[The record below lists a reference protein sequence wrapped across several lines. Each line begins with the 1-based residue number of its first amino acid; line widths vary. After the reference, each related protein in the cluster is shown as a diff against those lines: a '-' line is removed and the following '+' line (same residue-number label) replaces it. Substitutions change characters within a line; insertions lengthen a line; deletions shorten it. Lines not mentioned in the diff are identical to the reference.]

1 MICRARPRYLQPE
14 DVPQALRRN
23 IRLPGP
29 TEETPETAFYFNSG
43 SLDFEYFLRC
53 YNAFYNKKAKVAVQ
67 SFTCR
72 TMLDAI
78 VCSGSTAYIYDVKLE
93 DAFLTFSE
101 VEDVDVDIIVLTVYQ
116 GIPNREYIIFSAYC
130 WEHGILLFEDL
141 SHGTQSQRRKSSS
154 GVRDFAQGITTG
166 PAGCMNMRTNMKKAA
181 LCCVRRDIP
190 IRTI

>member
-78 VCSGSTAYIYDVKLE
+78 VRSGSAAYIYDVKLE
-93 DAFLTFSE
+93 DASLTFSE
-101 VEDVDVDIIVLTVYQ
+101 VEGEDVDIIVLTSYQ
-116 GIPNREYIIFSAYC
+116 GI
-130 WEHGILLFEDL
+130 
-141 SHGTQSQRRKSSS
+141 
-154 GVRDFAQGITTG
+154 RDFAWGITIG
-166 PAGCMNMRTNMKKAA
+166 PPGCMNMHMNMRKAV
-181 LCCVRRDIP
+181 LCCVRRGIP
-190 IRTI
+190 IQTI